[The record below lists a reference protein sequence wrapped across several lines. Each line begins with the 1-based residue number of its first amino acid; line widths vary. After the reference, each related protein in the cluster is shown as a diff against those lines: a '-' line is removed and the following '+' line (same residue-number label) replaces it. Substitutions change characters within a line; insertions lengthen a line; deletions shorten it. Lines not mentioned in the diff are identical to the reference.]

1 MFVCLKR
8 GLPCSSGWSQML
20 HPPASVSW
28 VLASQCSMHCYT
40 LFIRLN
46 PTHQSMQKTWV
57 SCSNHLLSCLFPSLT
72 WCCACLF
79 AAKAKEAM
87 IIVKRR
93 QEASAGFLG
102 APGSDKT
109 SWASIYPPI
118 WRVRVTSC
126 PHVVICQQGSED
138 VDSDSISHG
147 FYPLP
152 SSQPLQF
159 SRTDGHEHSPG
170 ESPAC
175 SSYEFLCIVG
185 NHASFPVISIPL
197 TTSSLSW
204 HPGFAVCFRNCFHLW
219 CHMDAHSGLEC
230 WFYGN
235 NLPVLPFH
243 FCLPLYNTHLTVCR
257 VPSTHLNNNNL
268 NLNMH
273 FLVIFAFHFMA

>member
-1 MFVCLKR
+1 MHLNTCPYPFSFPLSFIRLSYWFVVFVCLKQ

-93 QEASAGFLG
+93 QEASAGFLW

-118 WRVRVTSC
+118 WRVRVTSR

-138 VDSDSISHG
+138 VDNDSISHG

-185 NHASFPVISIPL
+185 NPASFPVISIPL

-204 HPGFAVCFRNCFHLW
+204 HLFQELFPPVTSHGCAQQSWVLVLW
-219 CHMDAHSGLEC
+219 KQSTCSS
-230 WFYGN
+230 FS
-235 NLPVLPFH
+235 LP
-243 FCLPLYNTHLTVCR
+243 
-257 VPSTHLNNNNL
+257 SS
-268 NLNMH
+268 
-273 FLVIFAFHFMA
+273 LV